1 MLERIKNMLK
11 NKEKKTENLI
21 SFLVILIFTLII
33 VNKILDSE
41 NDDKNMHSR
50 DYHNELGVELAKK
63 SSDTLDSG
71 NELENKLENILRKI
85 SGVGDVCVLLTYS
98 ESSKF
103 VPIYNMNSSIT
114 AVEEKDVNGGVRT
127 TETENLEKDVVK
139 DSKSDLAIEKTIMP
153 TIEGVIVTAKGA
165 SDSSVKG
172 NIIAAVEAV
181 TGVATHKIQVFEMGE

>member
-50 DYHNELGVELAKK
+50 DYHNEVGVELAKE
-63 SSDTLDSG
+63 SSDTFDSG
-71 NELENKLENILRKI
+71 NELEKKLENILKKI

-103 VPIYNMNSSIT
+103 VPIYNTNSSIT
-114 AVEEKDVNGGVRT
+114 AVEEKDVNGGIRT
-127 TETENLEKDVVK
+127 TETENIEKDVVT
-139 DSKSDLAIEKTIMP
+139 DSKSDIALEKTIMP
-153 TIEGVIVTAKGA
+153 TIEGVIVAANGA

-181 TGVATHKIQVFEMGE
+181 TGVATHKIQVFEMEE

>member
-50 DYHNELGVELAKK
+50 DYRNEVGVELAKE
-63 SSDTLDSG
+63 SSDTFDSG
-71 NELENKLENILRKI
+71 NELEKKLENILKKI

-103 VPIYNMNSSIT
+103 VPIYNTNSSIT
-114 AVEEKDVNGGVRT
+114 AVEEKDVNGGIRT
-127 TETENLEKDVVK
+127 TETENIEKDVVT
-139 DSKSDLAIEKTIMP
+139 DSKSDIALEKTIMP
-153 TIEGVIVTAKGA
+153 TIEGVIVTANGA

-181 TGVATHKIQVFEMGE
+181 TGVATHKIQVFEMEE